1 MAATH
6 PPYPR
11 DFREEAVRLLKA
23 GEKPKSQIAPPRDLG
38 VSVRSL
44 ARWFDQADID
54 VGEREGLTTDERE
67 ELRRLRRENRSLKEE
82 REILKKA
89 ATFFA

>member
-23 GEKPKSQIAPPRDLG
+23 GEKPKSQIAPRFRG
-38 VSVRSL
+38 IGQVAGAMV
-44 ARWFDQADID
+44 
-54 VGEREGLTTDERE
+54 
-67 ELRRLRRENRSLKEE
+67 
-82 REILKKA
+82 
-89 ATFFA
+89 